1 MQREPLTFAQ
11 RAIKRSIDIALSSLA
26 LIAFLPLFSVL
37 GVLIKLDS
45 RGPAMFRQTRNGLG
59 GKPFR
64 IFKFRTM
71 SVMEDGDDVCQA
83 VRKDCRVTRV
93 GRFLRRTSLDE
104 LPQLLNVL
112 NGEMSLVGPRPHAR
126 AHDEHFATLVENYH
140 VRQHVKPGLTG
151 WAQVNGYRGETP
163 TIELMRRRLEYDLWY
178 AANASLSLDFL
189 ILLRTLPALLGQ
201 GNAY

>member
-71 SVMEDGDDVCQA
+71 SVMEDGADVCQV
-83 VRKDCRVTRV
+83 VRKDCRVTRI

-112 NGEMSLVGPRPHAR
+112 MGEMSLVGPRPHAR
-126 AHDEHFATLVENYH
+126 AHDEHFATLVENYQ

-163 TIELMRRRLEYDLWY
+163 TIDLMRRRLEYDLWY